1 MPFLTDL
8 TPSDRAIIHQVRG
21 HGALRKRLL
30 DMGVIPGAEIAVVRV
45 APLGD
50 PVEYLIKGYHLSL
63 RRSEAEQILVHTV
76 IAGSNTKTGS
86 QKNGTQ
92 TMGRCSRWLRRR
104 KHGR

>member
-1 MPFLTDL
+1 MPLLTDL
-8 TPSDRAIIHQVRG
+8 MPSDRAIIHQVRG

-50 PVEYLIKGYHLSL
+50 PVEYLVKGYHLSL

-76 IAGSNTKTGS
+76 TAGYNTRFGP

-92 TMGRCSRWLRRR
+92 TMERCSRWFLRR